1 MFEAD
6 EGFFDVSGHGDGYCA
21 VDVVP
26 FEVHAKE
33 YFAFPVNCACVLF
46 TEVVNEVLGVIFVGI
61 TDSEVI
67 EYQAENDGI
76 GGMAEEAW
84 RDAGANVS
92 CWFQMGNEFDVS
104 KASCLLEAI
113 HSFSNFTT

>member
-1 MFEAD
+1 MFKTD
-6 EGFFDVSGHGDGYCA
+6 DGFFDVSRHGDCDGT

-26 FEVHAKE
+26 FEVHAEE
-33 YFAFPVNCACVLF
+33 YCTVPVNCACVLF
-46 TEVVNEVLGVIFVGI
+46 VEVVNEVLGVFFVGI

-67 EYQAENDGI
+67 DYQAENDVV

-92 CWFQMGNEFDVS
+92 CWFQMGNELDVS
-104 KASCLLEAI
+104 KASCLPEAV
-113 HSFSNFTT
+113 HSFSNFT